1 MLDLWELGGPEDDS
15 HLTVLDARA
24 VLTARLMDFLP
35 DIPVVADN
43 LGLGKGEIMEVKV
56 PVGSSFMYRHISS
69 ITQKKWRIAM
79 IYRGSNFMIAKPSE
93 GYFNSTYREI
103 NTLSAKIKGKSPSM
117 STPKTSRAAKYASF
131 RHIRTMKKGI

>member
-1 MLDLWELGGPEDDS
+1 MIMLKDGFDTVSVYNNLRQISKKTEILMLDLWGLGGLEDDS
-15 HLTVLDARA
+15 RLTVLDARA

-56 PVGSSFMYRHISS
+56 PVGSLFMYRHISS

-79 IYRGSNFMIAKPSE
+79 IYRGSNFMIAKPCLW
-93 GYFNSTYREI
+93 N
-103 NTLSAKIKGKSPSM
+103 
-117 STPKTSRAAKYASF
+117 RAQY
-131 RHIRTMKKGI
+131 